1 LSRPADSLCELERW
15 IEITPEMD
23 ECPPAGGLRVE
34 KALLMP
40 ARKDQRPRDLRYFSQ
55 SRK

>member
-1 LSRPADSLCELERW
+1 MSPCGRAPL
-15 IEITPEMD
+15 
-23 ECPPAGGLRVE
+23 E

-40 ARKDQRPRDLRYFSQ
+40 ARKDQPQRDLRYFSQ

>member
-1 LSRPADSLCELERW
+1 MS
-15 IEITPEMD
+15 
-23 ECPPAGGLRVE
+23 PAGGLRVE

-40 ARKDQRPRDLRYFSQ
+40 ARKDQPLRDLRYFSQ